1 MRRHHALWTALLSMM
16 ATGLEPGKKR
26 SAFVSTTTLDT
37 CAARNCSCIIQDCA
51 EDWARESAMMDK
63 VYARSVCTIAATA
76 SSDGTMGLFR
86 KRNLAHI
93 LPNVVQGTRDGRPLG
108 HCSFRNEYG
117 RDEVGD
123 APLNKRGWTLQE
135 MFLSNRIIHF
145 ADKRKCSGNVQ
156 PMLVRP
162 PSQAFILQTCS
173 GTGRRTRGMVCIPS
187 SV

>member
-1 MRRHHALWTALLSMM
+1 MPGLYVRSRLLPRLMEQWAYSGSGISPTSSRMSSREL
-16 ATGLEPGKKR
+16 ATDAPWDTVPLEM
-26 SAFVSTTTLDT
+26 
-37 CAARNCSCIIQDCA
+37 NM
-51 EDWARESAMMDK
+51 W
-63 VYARSVCTIAATA
+63 
-76 SSDGTMGLFR
+76 
-86 KRNLAHI
+86 
-93 LPNVVQGTRDGRPLG
+93 
-108 HCSFRNEYG
+108 